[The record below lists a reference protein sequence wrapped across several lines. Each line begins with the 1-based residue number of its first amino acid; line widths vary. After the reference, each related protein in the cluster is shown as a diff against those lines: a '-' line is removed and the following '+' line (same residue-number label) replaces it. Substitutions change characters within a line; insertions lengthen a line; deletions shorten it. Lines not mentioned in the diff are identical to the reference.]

1 MKNHVLQNQFC
12 VFGGV
17 LESFRVGFS
26 KVWARFDAIMVRSG
40 GDFGAGPWYITL

>member
-1 MKNHVLQNQFC
+1 MLLQNICC

-17 LESFRVGFS
+17 LESPRVVFS